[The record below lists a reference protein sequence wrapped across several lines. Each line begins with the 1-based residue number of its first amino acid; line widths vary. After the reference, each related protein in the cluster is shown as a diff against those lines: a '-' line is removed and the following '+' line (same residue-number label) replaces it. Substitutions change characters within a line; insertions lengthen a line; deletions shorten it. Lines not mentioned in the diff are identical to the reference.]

1 MNITFNHKQF
11 NNLFPFHILINQN
24 GSITGCGK
32 TLSKLVHITIGGI
45 FFEQFKIIR
54 PEGDINRF
62 EQLLQHM
69 DQLLVIETCREKN
82 IQLRGQFELLEETKE
97 IVFVGSPWFNSMEE
111 VNNHNLS
118 IEDFAI
124 HDPLIDL
131 LYVLRT
137 QENITE
143 KVKHLL
149 STINAQRKDLKRL
162 SAIAEESTNAVIITD
177 KEGKIDWANK
187 AFTRITGYTLE
198 EAKGKTP
205 GSLLQGPDSSRETI
219 AYLRTQIKNQQPFV
233 CELINYHK
241 SGKPYW
247 IRINGQTLFDQ
258 HGEPAGFFA
267 VEEDISDEKEQEQK
281 LKGYDERFR
290 KALEKIGDNVWQHNF
305 QTGITEFSH
314 HNIEFNGFL
323 NPHREK
329 DALWLLNV
337 HPDDKIILQQNDRKY
352 DAGLID
358 HHNIEYRI
366 INAKG
371 EIRWVMDRGVIT
383 ETDGNG
389 KPIRIT
395 GTHTDIT
402 KLKEAETA
410 FETQRSFYESILN
423 SIPMDIA
430 VFDNTHHYLFI
441 NPVAIRDP
449 ELRKWMIGK
458 RDEDY
463 CVYRN
468 RPLRIAEERRAF
480 FTKVIESKRL
490 QSREEMLPQPDGSKK
505 YFIRNMHPVL
515 DEQDEVKLVISYGL
529 NITDRK
535 IIEEQLKLNEKRYR
549 DLFNYSQ
556 ALICTH
562 DITGKML
569 TVNPAICAALGYT
582 QEELVGRNIKD
593 FVPQAKRDRFDSTYL
608 KEVLESGKAEGV
620 FIVVSKTGK
629 EIYLLFQNYMVEE
642 EGATPYIIG
651 FSQDVTKRM
660 EAERELI
667 KAKEATEK
675 ASKVK
680 EIFLANISHEIRTPM
695 NGIIGIGN
703 LLLKTNLSPK
713 QADYTKLILESGNN
727 LLHIVNDVLDLTKIE
742 SGKIEL
748 EHIPFDLAHK
758 INVTIRTFT
767 FKVEEKGLKL
777 HFNNK
782 LPPDTV
788 LIGDP
793 FRLGQVLN
801 NLIGNAVKFTE
812 KGSIEVCA
820 EQVSDDP
827 KQPLFEFRVKDTGIG
842 IAADQLPLIFEEFVQ
857 ASTDTSR
864 KYGGTGLGLSISKNL
879 IQLQGGTIRV
889 ESTPNAGTTFIVT
902 LPYQKGDK
910 SMLKSTYSDE
920 RVYDKM
926 DKKRIL
932 VAEDVIINQIIVK
945 QILEDWGHDVVMAG
959 NGQEALDLLKKQDF
973 DLIFMDIHMPVTDGY
988 EATRIIRKMSDS
1000 NKATIPIVALTANAF
1015 KNEIDRF
1022 SEAGFN
1028 DYITKPFTEQK
1039 LFRCMARLL
1048 QLNVQPAGI
1057 EQEEKTA
1064 EPLKPAPLSQKLYD
1078 VSGLVGANP
1087 DERDREFIR
1096 EIASVFVKNTRVDLA
1111 LLRQAVAN
1119 NNTNEIYQISH
1130 RMKSSIYNLGIKGT
1144 FKTIECIEF
1153 YAKNREETEKIPT
1166 LAEELASYLEKVFVQ
1181 ISEDYA
1187 LT

>member
-11 NNLFPFHILINQN
+11 NNLFPFHILIDQN
-24 GSITGCGK
+24 GRITGYGK
-32 TLSKLVHITIGGI
+32 TLAKLVNLPTGAL
-45 FFEQFKIIR
+45 FFDQFKIVR
-54 PEGDINRF
+54 PEGDIHRF
-62 EQLLQHM
+62 EHLLQHM
-69 DQLLVIETCREKN
+69 DQLLVIEINPSKR
-82 IQLRGQFELLEETKE
+82 IQLKGQFELLTDTKE

-111 VNNHNLS
+111 VNDHNLS
-118 IEDFAI
+118 VEDFAI

-143 KVKHLL
+143 KVKSLL
-149 STINAQRKDLKRL
+149 STINAQRKDLKKL

-177 KEGKIDWANK
+177 KEGRIDWANK

-198 EAKGKTP
+198 EAKGKKP
-205 GSLLQGPDSSRETI
+205 GNMLQGPDSSGEAI
-219 AYLRTQIKNQQPFV
+219 AYLKTQIKNQQPFV

-247 IRINGQTLFDQ
+247 IRINGQVLFDQ

-267 VEEDISDEKEQEQK
+267 VEEDISDEKEQDRK
-281 LKGYDERFR
+281 LKAYDERFR
-290 KALEKIGDNVWQHNF
+290 KALEKIGDNVWQHNY
-305 QTGITEFSH
+305 QTGVTEFSH
-314 HNIEFNGFL
+314 NNAELRDFL
-323 NPHREK
+323 NLNRGQ
-329 DALWLLNV
+329 DGLWLLNV
-337 HPDDKIILQQNDRKY
+337 HPDDKAILRENDRKY
-352 DAGLID
+352 DNGLID
-358 HHNIEYRI
+358 HHSIEYRI
-366 INAKG
+366 VNSKG
-371 EIRWVMDRGVIT
+371 ETRWVMDRGVIT
-383 ETDGNG
+383 ETDSNG
-389 KPIRIT
+389 KAIRIT

-402 KLKEAETA
+402 KLKEAESA
-410 FETQRSFYESILN
+410 FESQRSFYESILN

-430 VFDNTHHYLFI
+430 VFNNTHHYLFI

-468 RPLRIAEERRAF
+468 RPLRIAEDRRAF
-480 FTKVIESKRL
+480 FNKVMESKRL

-515 DEQDEVKLVISYGL
+515 DEKNEVKLVIGYGL

-535 IIEEQLKLNEKRYR
+535 IIEEQLQLNEKRYR

-562 DITGKML
+562 DITGNIL
-569 TVNPAICAALGYT
+569 SVNPAICAALGYM
-582 QEELVGRNIKD
+582 QEELIGKNIKD
-593 FVPQAKRDRFDSTYL
+593 FVPATRRDQFDGTYL
-608 KEVLESGKAEGV
+608 KEVIESGKAEGV
-620 FIVVSKTGK
+620 FIVVSKSGK
-629 EIYLLFQNYMVEE
+629 EIYLLFQNYKVEE

-651 FSQDVTKRM
+651 FSQDITKRV

-695 NGIIGIGN
+695 NGIIGIGG

-758 INVTIRTFT
+758 INVTISTFT

-777 HFNNK
+777 YFINK
-782 LPPDTV
+782 LAPDTV
-788 LIGDP
+788 LVGDP

-827 KQPLFEFRVKDTGIG
+827 RQSLFEFRVKDTGIG
-842 IAADQLPLIFEEFVQ
+842 IAGDQLPLIFDEFVQ

-879 IQLQGGTIRV
+879 VQLQGGTIRV
-889 ESTPNAGTTFIVT
+889 ESTQDVGTTFIVT

-910 SMLKSTYSDE
+910 SMLKPAYSE
-920 RVYDKM
+920 IRVTDTM

-945 QILEDWGHDVVMAG
+945 QILEDWGHDVVIVE
-959 NGQEALDLLKKQDF
+959 NGQEAIDQLKRKDF
-973 DLIFMDIHMPVTDGY
+973 DLILMDIHMPVTDGY
-988 EATRIIRKMSDS
+988 EATQIIRKMSDS
-1000 NKATIPIVALTANAF
+1000 AKASIPIVALTANAF

-1039 LFRCMARLL
+1039 LFRCMVNLL
-1048 QLNVQPAGI
+1048 QPDVQPAGA
-1057 EQEEKTA
+1057 EKEETTIRSLETA
-1064 EPLKPAPLSQKLYD
+1064 KPSEKLYD
-1078 VSGLVGANP
+1078 VTGLVGADP
-1087 DERDREFIR
+1087 DENDRGFIR
-1096 EIASVFVKNTRVDLA
+1096 EIASVFVKNTRIDLTA
-1111 LLRQAVAN
+1111 LRKAVAAN
-1119 NNTNEIYQISH
+1119 SINDVYQISH
-1130 RMKSSIYNLGIKGT
+1130 RMKSSIYNLGIKEI
-1144 FKTIECIEF
+1144 FKIIECIEF
-1153 YAKNREETEKIPT
+1153 YAKSKEETEKIPALT
-1166 LAEELASYLEKVFVQ
+1166 EELANYLDKVFVQ
-1181 ISEDYA
+1181 ISQDYE